1 MELDDEGNEGNE
13 PPQEPRHPVRR
24 GIASV
29 GVFDVRDEANH
40 TDASTD
46 VDKPRGQHGTESL
59 TLLRQDHDGEL
70 RRKSLRNRPKMPL
83 LICIVME
90 EWNLLGVVLEEG
102 RIMGMIRNRIG
113 IAFSAVAMS
122 ALLASGAGASTG
134 RSAHVVAPPALRPDI
149 VTAIGDSVMIDIAPA
164 LKRRIP
170 NALIFA
176 QTSQQFSSLLGPSG
190 LLAQLRAHRQ
200 LGSTVIIA
208 LGTNGTITNPMV
220 NEAMNRLAG
229 ARKVVFATNHG
240 PKTSQYAYM
249 INNNRSMKAATLRF
263 KNVAIADWDA
273 FAMPN
278 PGWFYGDGIH
288 MVIDGAG
295 ARAYAGLLAVATH

>member
-1 MELDDEGNEGNE
+1 
-13 PPQEPRHPVRR
+13 
-24 GIASV
+24 
-29 GVFDVRDEANH
+29 
-40 TDASTD
+40 
-46 VDKPRGQHGTESL
+46 
-59 TLLRQDHDGEL
+59 
-70 RRKSLRNRPKMPL
+70 
-83 LICIVME
+83 ME
-90 EWNLLGVVLEEG
+90 EWTMHGAVLEEG
-102 RIMGMIRNRIG
+102 HEMGMMRSRIG
-113 IAFSAVAMS
+113 LTLSAVAVS
-122 ALLASGAGASTG
+122 VLLASGAGASTG
-134 RSAHVVAPPALRPDI
+134 PTAHAVAPPTLRPDI

-176 QTSQQFSSLLGPSG
+176 QTSQQFGSLLGPSG
-190 LLAQLRAHRQ
+190 LLAQLRVHRQ
-200 LGSTVIIA
+200 LGQVVIIA

-273 FAMPN
+273 YATPN

-288 MVIDGAG
+288 MVIDGVG
-295 ARAYAGLLAVATH
+295 ARAYAGLLAVAAH

>member
-1 MELDDEGNEGNE
+1 VALSELAT
-13 PPQEPRHPVRR
+13 RH
-24 GIASV
+24 GISLSYLEQ
-29 GVFDVRDEANH
+29 VFAKLR
-40 TDASTD
+40 
-46 VDKPRGQHGTESL
+46 QHGLVESTRGPGGGY
-59 TLLRQDHDGEL
+59 TLGFRGDAI
-70 RRKSLRNRPKMPL
+70 S
-83 LICIVME
+83 
-90 EWNLLGVVLEEG
+90 
-102 RIMGMIRNRIG
+102 
-113 IAFSAVAMS
+113 VA
-122 ALLASGAGASTG
+122 
-134 RSAHVVAPPALRPDI
+134 DI

-164 LKRRIP
+164 LKCRIP
-170 NALIFA
+170 NTLIFA

-190 LLAQLRAHRQ
+190 LLAQLRTHRQ

-273 FAMPN
+273 FAMRN

-288 MVIDGAG
+288 MVIDGVG
-295 ARAYAGLLAVATH
+295 ARAYAGLLAVAAH

>member
-1 MELDDEGNEGNE
+1 
-13 PPQEPRHPVRR
+13 
-24 GIASV
+24 
-29 GVFDVRDEANH
+29 
-40 TDASTD
+40 
-46 VDKPRGQHGTESL
+46 
-59 TLLRQDHDGEL
+59 
-70 RRKSLRNRPKMPL
+70 
-83 LICIVME
+83 ME
-90 EWNLLGVVLEEG
+90 EWTLHGAVLEEG
-102 RIMGMIRNRIG
+102 HEMGMMRSRIG
-113 IAFSAVAMS
+113 LTLSAVAVS
-122 ALLASGAGASTG
+122 VLLASGAGATPSRT
-134 RSAHVVAPPALRPDI
+134 AHAVAPPALRPDI
-149 VTAIGDSVMIDIAPA
+149 VTAIGDSVMIDIAPS

-200 LGSTVIIA
+200 LGQVVIIA

-240 PKTSQYAYM
+240 PKTSRYAYM

-273 FAMPN
+273 FATPN
-278 PGWFYGDGIH
+278 PGWFYSDGIH
-288 MVIDGAG
+288 MVIDGVG
-295 ARAYAGLLAVATH
+295 ARAYAGLLAVAAH